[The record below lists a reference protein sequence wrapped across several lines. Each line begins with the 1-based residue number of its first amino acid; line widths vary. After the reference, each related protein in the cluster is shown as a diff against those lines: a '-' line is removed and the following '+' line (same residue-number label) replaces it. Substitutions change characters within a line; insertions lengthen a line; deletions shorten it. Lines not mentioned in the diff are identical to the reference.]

1 MKCIDKLRGLKCNL
15 LCICVV
21 CCIIFSGCAKKN
33 VTVISEYEATTYTD
47 MVKPMSFFAQDLAVV
62 SEDVD
67 EVGFTPSPE
76 VYATGLFDMNQEKVL
91 FGHNMFEK
99 TYPASTTKIITAY
112 VALKYGNLDDIVT
125 ITSEDVDLPAY
136 SSVCGIRI
144 GDQITMYDLI
154 VGLLLKSGNDNAMA
168 IANHISGDTS
178 TFADLMTSE
187 AHLLGATS
195 SHFMNPHGLHDPEH
209 YTTVYDLY
217 LMFQACIQDE
227 RFLDIIQ
234 LRSYDTVIPNES
246 GEEREVSWYATNGYL
261 SGKFESPDNVEIIG
275 GKTGYTDEA
284 LNCLVLL
291 EEDNKQ
297 NPYISIVM
305 GAHGGGLLYNE
316 MTAMVETIP
325 VT

>member
-1 MKCIDKLRGLKCNL
+1 M
-15 LCICVV
+15 
-21 CCIIFSGCAKKN
+21 FSGCAPKD
-33 VTVISEYEATTYTD
+33 VTAISDYEATTYTD
-47 MVKPMSFFAQDLAVV
+47 LVQPMNFFAQNLAVTP
-62 SEDVD
+62 EDID
-67 EVGFTPSPE
+67 DVGFTPSPD

-91 FGHNMFEK
+91 FGHNVFEK
-99 TYPASTTKIITAY
+99 AYPASTTKIITAY

-125 ITSEDVDLPAY
+125 VTWEDVDLPAY
-136 SSVCGIRI
+136 SSVCGIRV
-144 GDQITMYDLI
+144 GDQISMYDLI

-168 IANHISGDTS
+168 IANHISGDTA
-178 TFADLMTSE
+178 TFAELMTSE

-246 GEEREVSWYATNGYL
+246 GEERKVSWYATNGYL

-291 EEDNKQ
+291 EEDNNK
-297 NPYISIVM
+297 NSYISIVM

-325 VT
+325 AT